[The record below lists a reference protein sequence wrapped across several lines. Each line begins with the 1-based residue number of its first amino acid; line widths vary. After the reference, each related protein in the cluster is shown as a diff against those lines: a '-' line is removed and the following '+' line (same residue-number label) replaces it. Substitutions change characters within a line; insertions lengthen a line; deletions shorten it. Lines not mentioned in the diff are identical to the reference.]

1 MTVKIKRTV
10 KKPSVWL
17 YPTAIERDYVYALD
31 SLTDDLLAEVSQF
44 CNQQEKFY
52 RLHQD
57 GIFDW
62 LERVFNE
69 LLTSMMFH
77 VSPHKVQ
84 KMVRKSLDETNQF
97 NKKQFHKMLKKA
109 YGVDIFTAENGLSD
123 KLKLFELQNINLI
136 KSIPTQLHEKLRY
149 KFVEAVQ
156 KGKRWETLVDEVQ
169 ELGQVTRNRAKLIA
183 RDQIGKLN
191 GQLTQIRQEEI
202 GVKQYIWRTSLD
214 ERVRKLHV
222 HREGETFDWANP
234 PDDGH
239 PGEPIRCRCYAEAVL
254 PTLDEL
260 VAQKQAVAMGDDA
273 VKVEEKPIST
283 KTGKMSLSELI
294 DNSIGRGGNK
304 LYSDIGSIHPELATK
319 AKESIGLD
327 ILDWKHSVDESG
339 IRHTFKQHGNETT
352 ESKRGQRAV
361 TKKDILLLPTI
372 ISSFDS
378 IEYAGLSDM
387 GNETFLIRKEI
398 EDEIFTVQE
407 VRKKHKKLTM
417 KTMWIRKKSKK
428 EP

>member
-1 MTVKIKRTV
+1 MAIKRKV

-44 CNQQEKFY
+44 CNQQERFY

-69 LLTSMMFH
+69 LLTSLMFY

-84 KMVRKSLDETNQF
+84 KMVRKSIDETNQF
-97 NKKQFHKMLKKA
+97 NKQQFHKMLKKA

-191 GQLTQIRQEEI
+191 GQLTKIRQEEI

-214 ERVRKLHV
+214 ERVRKQHI
-222 HREGETFDWANP
+222 HREGEIFDWANP
-234 PDDGH
+234 PEDGH

>member
-1 MTVKIKRTV
+1 MAIKRKV

-69 LLTSMMFH
+69 LLTSLMFY

-84 KMVRKSLDETNQF
+84 KMVRKSIDETNQF
-97 NKKQFHKMLKKA
+97 NKQQFHKMLKKA

-191 GQLTQIRQEEI
+191 GQLTKIRQEEI

-214 ERVRKLHV
+214 ERVRKQHI
-222 HREGETFDWANP
+222 HREGEIFDWANP
-234 PDDGH
+234 PEDGH

>member
-1 MTVKIKRTV
+1 MAIKRKV

-69 LLTSMMFH
+69 LLTSMMFY

-84 KMVRKSLDETNQF
+84 KMVRKSLDEANQF
-97 NKKQFHKMLKKA
+97 NKQQFHKMLKKA

-169 ELGQVTRNRAKLIA
+169 ELGQVTRNRARLIA

-327 ILDWKHSVDESG
+327 ISDWKHSVDESG

>member
-191 GQLTQIRQEEI
+191 GQLTKIRQEEI

-327 ILDWKHSVDESG
+327 ISDWKHSVDESG